1 MAANEAEGEFRQ
13 FYSVGTPTNNIK
25 GADIASAAGALAS
38 APNGYI
44 TVISGTEAVTLIPLP
59 YAGFAGTIAVRPTG
73 IFTGA
78 TGGVA
83 TATNKP
89 IGLAFTAVVGK
100 ILFLTYDPV
109 SELWYP
115 SYTS

>member
-1 MAANEAEGEFRQ
+1 MGFESENEWRNYLPVGGPSQ
-13 FYSVGTPTNNIK
+13 SVK
-25 GADIASAAGALAS
+25 GPDIASAAGALAS
-38 APNGYI
+38 APGAYL
-44 TVISGTEAVTLIPLP
+44 TAVSGVLAITLIPLP
-59 YAGFAGTIAVRPTG
+59 YEGFSGTVAFRPTG

-83 TATNKP
+83 TSTNKP

-109 SELWYP
+109 TALWYP
-115 SYTS
+115 SYTA

>member
-1 MAANEAEGEFRQ
+1 MGLESENEWRGFLP
-13 FYSVGTPTNNIK
+13 VGGPSQQIK
-25 GADIASAAGALAS
+25 GVDIASAAGLIAS
-38 APNGYI
+38 PSNYLH
-44 TVISGTEAVTLIPLP
+44 VISGVAAITLIPLP
-59 YAGFAGTIAVRPTG
+59 YPDFAGTIAIRPTG

-109 SELWYP
+109 SALWYP
-115 SYTS
+115 SYTA